1 MPGADCRELIATTGL
16 RFQQL
21 TTDSR
26 MMKIREA
33 NPEDAEALARLSGQ
47 LGYPANAEATARR
60 LREII
65 ARPVGAVYVAE
76 MRDRT
81 IAGTAH
87 VLAEYSMMDEPRA
100 YLAGL
105 IVDESC
111 RSQGIGSALL
121 RAAETWARE
130 HGLTRMRVNSNVIRE
145 RAHRFYLREGYVENK
160 RQAVFFKPLT

>member
-1 MPGADCRELIATTGL
+1 MR
-16 RFQQL
+16 
-21 TTDSR
+21 
-26 MMKIREA
+26 IREA

-47 LGYPANAEATARR
+47 LGYPATAEATARR
-60 LREII
+60 LREIV

-130 HGLTRMRVNSNVIRE
+130 HGLTRMRVNSNVIR
-145 RAHRFYLREGYVENK
+145 
-160 RQAVFFKPLT
+160 